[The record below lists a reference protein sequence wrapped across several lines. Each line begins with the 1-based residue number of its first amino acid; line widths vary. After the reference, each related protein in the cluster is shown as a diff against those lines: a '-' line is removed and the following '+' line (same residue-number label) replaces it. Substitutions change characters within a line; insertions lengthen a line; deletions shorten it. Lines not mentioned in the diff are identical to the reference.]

1 MFISR
6 GMGKKD
12 VVQLYNGILLS
23 HKKEQTNTICSNM
36 DDLETVILSEVS
48 QTQKGKHITYMWNLK
63 KGCKCTYI
71 YNRSRVTDIE
81 NKLMVS
87 WE

>member
-12 VVQLYNGILLS
+12 VVQLFNGILLS

-48 QTQKGKHITYMWNLK
+48 QTQGKHITYMWNLK

-87 WE
+87 RE